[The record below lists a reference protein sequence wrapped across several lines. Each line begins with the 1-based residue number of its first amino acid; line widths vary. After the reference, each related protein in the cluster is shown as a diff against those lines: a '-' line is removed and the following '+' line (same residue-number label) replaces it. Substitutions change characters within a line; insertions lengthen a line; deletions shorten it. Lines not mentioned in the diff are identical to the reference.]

1 MRGHRLGVA
10 RPRQALTTGK
20 HGNRSIPAV
29 PWDPMTAP
37 VGATG
42 KRGPGR
48 PPDLAKREAV
58 LAATREVLAEVGY
71 TSMTIDAVAQRAGSN
86 RVLIY
91 RVWDTKLALAAD
103 ALFGSAGSFE
113 VPDTGSLVED
123 LRGFIGQHVARMSGP
138 AYLKGMP
145 GLTVE
150 LLDDPDLF
158 RWMHLRFVQPSE
170 DGYREILERA
180 GGRGEVVAD
189 VDPKLLTRVVSGAI
203 TSLAQTGRLDPPEM
217 TDVLVR
223 MLVGGLIPVTGLSI
237 GDR

>member
-1 MRGHRLGVA
+1 MA
-10 RPRQALTTGK
+10 PTAEPSAPRRA
-20 HGNRSIPAV
+20 
-29 PWDPMTAP
+29 
-37 VGATG
+37 
-42 KRGPGR
+42 PGR

-58 LAATREVLAEVGY
+58 LAATREVLADVGY

-103 ALFGSAGSFE
+103 ALFGSAGTFE
-113 VPDTGSLVED
+113 VPDTGSLEED
-123 LRGFIGQHVARMSGP
+123 LRGFIAQHVERMSGP
-138 AYLKGMP
+138 AYLKGLP

-150 LLDDPDLF
+150 LLDDPDLY
-158 RWMHLRFVQPSE
+158 RWMHVRFVQPSE

-180 GGRGEVVAD
+180 AQRGEVAGD
-189 VDPKLLTRVVSGAI
+189 VDPKLLTRVVSGAT
-203 TSLAQTGRLDPPEM
+203 TSLAQTGLLSAEDM

-223 MLVGGLIPVTGLSI
+223 ILLGGLIPLSGLSI

>member
-1 MRGHRLGVA
+1 MTPTA
-10 RPRQALTTGK
+10 DP
-20 HGNRSIPAV
+20 SAV
-29 PWDPMTAP
+29 R
-37 VGATG
+37 
-42 KRGPGR
+42 RGPGR

-103 ALFGSAGSFE
+103 ALFGTTGAFT
-113 VPDTGSLVED
+113 VPDTGSLRQD
-123 LRGFIGQHVARMSGP
+123 LRGFIAQHVTRMSGP
-138 AYLKGMP
+138 AYLKGLP

-150 LLDDPDLF
+150 LLNDPDLY
-158 RWMHLRFVQPSE
+158 RWMHVRFVQPSE

-180 GGRGEVVAD
+180 AARGEIADD
-189 VDPKLLTRVVSGAI
+189 VDPKLLTRVVSGAT
-203 TSLAQTGRLDPPEM
+203 TSLAQTGRLSSDAM

-223 MLVGGLIPVTGLSI
+223 MLLGGLIPLTGLSI

>member
-1 MRGHRLGVA
+1 MA
-10 RPRQALTTGK
+10 DP
-20 HGNRSIPAV
+20 SAV
-29 PWDPMTAP
+29 R
-37 VGATG
+37 
-42 KRGPGR
+42 RGPGR
-48 PPDLAKREAV
+48 PPDLAKRKAV

-103 ALFGSAGSFE
+103 ALFGAAGAFE
-113 VPDTGSLVED
+113 VPDTGSLRED
-123 LRGFIGQHVARMSGP
+123 LRGFIAQHVARMNGP

-150 LLDDPDLF
+150 LLNDSDLY
-158 RWMHLRFVQPSE
+158 RWMHVRFVQPSE

-180 GGRGEVVAD
+180 VGRGEIADD
-189 VDPKLLTRVVSGAI
+189 VDPKLLTRVVSGAT
-203 TSLAQTGRLDPPEM
+203 TSLAQTGRLSADAM

-223 MLVGGLIPVTGLSI
+223 MLLGGLIPLTGLSI
-237 GDR
+237 GDRS